1 MKGKERVIAQMQK
14 LLNCELAARDQYFAH
29 SRMYKDWGLYKL
41 YERLDH
47 EMKEETEHAEAL
59 MERML
64 FLEAQPDLS
73 KPDAL
78 KVGATVP
85 EMLQNDLDVEY
96 KVAADLKESI
106 GICEQEQDYDT
117 RRILVGLLDDTE
129 MDHAYWLERQLGLI
143 EKLGL
148 QNYLQ
153 SQMGD
158 APAEA

>member
-106 GICEQEQDYDT
+106 SICEQEQDYDT